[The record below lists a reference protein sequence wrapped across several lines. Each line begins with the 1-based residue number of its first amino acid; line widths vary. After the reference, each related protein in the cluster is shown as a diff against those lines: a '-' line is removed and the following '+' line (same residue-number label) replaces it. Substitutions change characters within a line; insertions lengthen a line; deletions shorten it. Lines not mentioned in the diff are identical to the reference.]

1 MFGRSWQI
9 HTMLAFTA
17 FTLLGAEIILLGVC
31 ARTYAMTH
39 FGERDGLLES
49 IGRHVRLEH
58 GLVAGVGML
67 VAGFVIWWRSS
78 SPGHEEDSARSAMST
93 RPRWRS
99 RSSGSVGSSFRV
111 VLHRADHHALD
122 PGMSSAPPHLR
133 LLLVSA
139 NYDPSVGGIEQYT
152 ASLGRELARRGHEV
166 TVLCCRESRAPRTE
180 LVDGV
185 RVVRT
190 PSTDVLHRRLG
201 VPYPLPSPRRLVRE
215 LRTLLAWADVV
226 NVQDA
231 IYATSF
237 PTLLR
242 ARRVGVPSVLTQHV
256 GFVPQ
261 SRRSLDA
268 VQRAAIAT
276 LGRSARLAT
285 MRRLRQPCGRRLGA
299 NTLGVARVSVIAPG
313 VAAAPRVDRVAV
325 RREFGLPEERFI
337 ALFVGRDVPKK
348 GLDIFLGATDPRYEL
363 VAVTD
368 RGPASGVQIIP
379 PMSPERLR
387 RLLAAVD
394 AFALPSQAEG
404 FPLTLQEALVT
415 GLPCVVSPGP
425 GYEHFLAADDVLFV
439 PRDAGA
445 MRETLVRLA
454 GDPRL
459 RSELGRRARAVGE
472 REFGLH
478 RFVDAYEELYRGLSA
493 SRRPA
498 GR

>member
-1 MFGRSWQI
+1 
-9 HTMLAFTA
+9 
-17 FTLLGAEIILLGVC
+17 
-31 ARTYAMTH
+31 
-39 FGERDGLLES
+39 
-49 IGRHVRLEH
+49 
-58 GLVAGVGML
+58 
-67 VAGFVIWWRSS
+67 
-78 SPGHEEDSARSAMST
+78 
-93 RPRWRS
+93 
-99 RSSGSVGSSFRV
+99 
-111 VLHRADHHALD
+111 
-122 PGMSSAPPHLR
+122 MSSAPPHLR
-133 LLLVSA
+133 LCSSAPMMTQRRRDRAIHREVGVGADQPGPARGHGALLPRVACS
-139 NYDPSVGGIEQYT
+139 PHG
-152 ASLGRELARRGHEV
+152 ARR
-166 TVLCCRESRAPRTE
+166 RRSSRP
-180 LVDGV
+180 GS
-185 RVVRT
+185 
-190 PSTDVLHRRLG
+190 STDVLHRRLG

-285 MRRLRQPCGRRLGA
+285 CVVSVNPAVADWARLRWGLP
-299 NTLGVARVSVIAPG
+299 RVSVIAPG
-313 VAAAPRVDRVAV
+313 VAAAPSVDRVAV

-348 GLDIFLGATDPRYEL
+348 GLDIFLGAADPRYEL

-368 RGPASGVQIIP
+368 RGPVSGVQIIP

-478 RFVDAYEELYRGLSA
+478 RFVDAYEELYRRLSA